1 MWVNPL
7 KVGMILYQLEAYLWL
22 QDYISISPGQVIAVG
37 EVPYEGCTAH
47 IVDLCTYDYNI
58 LNSKNYVKLEESFI
72 DAYVKKIYLKN
83 VHSSPK
89 RLSIFLDAKYENEYL
104 NKVMNEKLQYLEE
117 DQLNDLI
124 RLIQKL
130 KVLFYELQV
139 CGKRTKQISN

>member
-1 MWVNPL
+1 M
-7 KVGMILYQLEAYLWL
+7 
-22 QDYISISPGQVIAVG
+22 
-37 EVPYEGCTAH
+37 
-47 IVDLCTYDYNI
+47 CTYDYNI

-130 KVLFYELQV
+130 KVLFYEL
-139 CGKRTKQISN
+139 